1 MFDEKKYIEKLFQK
15 KRNFQYEDD
24 FFNSNYLANSNK
36 LQIIYSIM
44 IIGIFMISI
53 TVTAFFGNEIYKK
66 RFEKINSVEKNEE
79 FCNLDMI
86 FDNKNNLEYKI
97 VDNKEDYLKI
107 KEFYDVPIISFDNEY
122 LSIIETNFGIIN
134 EMNILDIEADE
145 TTTYIT
151 LGNTEITY
159 GDEKKDNI
167 LFFKINN
174 EYKRENVEFSLIP
187 GSDIVEKYGLISMK
201 KIDKNYIEINSYN
214 DENCLITDNVGRLKS
229 NNLEI
234 LYNFLE
240 NKQNMAIRIIRPTLN
255 DYNET
260 IYKVTDLVFENGKYY
275 YFHAI
280 FDESCRASFPISQS
294 VDGFG
299 LSDGY
304 VLYKIS
310 DNIKQGITL
319 FHFN

>member
-1 MFDEKKYIEKLFQK
+1 
-15 KRNFQYEDD
+15 
-24 FFNSNYLANSNK
+24 
-36 LQIIYSIM
+36 
-44 IIGIFMISI
+44 
-53 TVTAFFGNEIYKK
+53 
-66 RFEKINSVEKNEE
+66 
-79 FCNLDMI
+79 
-86 FDNKNNLEYKI
+86 
-97 VDNKEDYLKI
+97 
-107 KEFYDVPIISFDNEY
+107 
-122 LSIIETNFGIIN
+122 
-134 EMNILDIEADE
+134 
-145 TTTYIT
+145 
-151 LGNTEITY
+151 
-159 GDEKKDNI
+159 
-167 LFFKINN
+167 
-174 EYKRENVEFSLIP
+174 
-187 GSDIVEKYGLISMK
+187 MK

-299 LSDGY
+299 LYDNY
-304 VLYKIS
+304 LLYKIS
-310 DNIKQGITL
+310 DNITQGITL
-319 FHFN
+319 FKFN

>member
-122 LSIIETNFGIIN
+122 LLIIETNFGIIN

-187 GSDIVEKYGLISMK
+187 GSDIVE
-201 KIDKNYIEINSYN
+201 
-214 DENCLITDNVGRLKS
+214 
-229 NNLEI
+229 
-234 LYNFLE
+234 
-240 NKQNMAIRIIRPTLN
+240 NM
-255 DYNET
+255 D
-260 IYKVTDLVFENGKYY
+260 
-275 YFHAI
+275 
-280 FDESCRASFPISQS
+280 
-294 VDGFG
+294 
-299 LSDGY
+299 
-304 VLYKIS
+304 
-310 DNIKQGITL
+310 
-319 FHFN
+319 